1 MSSSRKSYFDKLM
14 LIVNLTHIH
23 LYLSLK
29 KFIAISIIVCQRI
42 IILTLIFFLL
52 FFPDKFLAFSGPH
65 NKSRIENGNY

>member
-29 KFIAISIIVCQRI
+29 KFIVISKIVCQRI

>member
-29 KFIAISIIVCQRI
+29 KFIVISIIVCQRI

>member
-1 MSSSRKSYFDKLM
+1 M

-29 KFIAISIIVCQRI
+29 KFMVISIIVCPVNNNSYI
-42 IILTLIFFLL
+42 NFHLL

>member
-23 LYLSLK
+23 SYLSLK
-29 KFIAISIIVCQRI
+29 KFIVISIIVCQRI
-42 IILTLIFFLL
+42 IIPTLIFFLL